1 MDSFLLVGG
10 GAAVAV
16 GALVVA
22 LILLK
27 KGKKKTTVERKPY
40 EEEEEEEEPLLPG
53 GFKIEEEEETGC
65 PPEIKQRLLKRQ
77 EKLYKDALKVY
88 MVIDNIFQGR
98 QIPPELEEDLK
109 VFKRAFNR
117 LKEMK
122 EEIEVYPFRDCEKVF
137 HLKFEFYSKLIA
149 DTARKLMIAS
159 KNIK

>member
-40 EEEEEEEEPLLPG
+40 
-53 GFKIEEEEETGC
+53 EEEETGC

>member
-1 MDSFLLVGG
+1 MDSLFLIGG
-10 GAAVAV
+10 GAAVVVGTAV
-16 GALVVA
+16 IALV
-22 LILLK
+22 LLK
-27 KGKKKTTVERKPY
+27 KGKKKTTVEHKPY
-40 EEEEEEEEPLLPG
+40 EEEEEEETLLPG